1 MRIGLVVDSGC
12 DLPKSFIDEHGIL
25 VLPISIRIGDE
36 LFVDDRDPQ
45 RIKEF
50 YQRQALDKSHDA
62 ESVPYTVEQIKDLFL
77 ERVVIDFDYALVET
91 VPKSRSPIFANATE
105 ASHAILRQYKPIR
118 RKAGVEGPFALRVID
133 SQTLFAGQGVLAAE
147 TVRLIRA
154 GVKVNEIR
162 QRIEGLASKATAYGV
177 VPDIYYLRERA
188 RKKGDKSVSWLGA
201 FLGTT
206 LDIKPILCAR
216 ADETFP
222 AAKVRGFDNGVRR
235 VFEHAAKCVE
245 RGLLAPIV
253 CVSYAGDV
261 EAVKQLPGYD
271 LLSRAAQANNV
282 QLLNSPMGLTGGV
295 NIGPGAVSV
304 GFITDPVPFE
314 E

>member
-12 DLPKSFIDEHGIL
+12 DLPKSFIDENGIL
-25 VLPISIRIGDE
+25 VLPISIRIGNE

-50 YQRQALDKSHDA
+50 YLRHTLDKNHDA
-62 ESVPYTVEQIKDLFL
+62 ESVPYTVEQIKHLFL
-77 ERVVIDFDYALVET
+77 DRVVIDFDYALVET
-91 VPKSRSPIFANATE
+91 VPKSRSPIYAHATE
-105 ASHAILRQYKPIR
+105 ASHAILREYKPIR
-118 RKAGVEGPFALRVID
+118 KKAGVQGPFALRVID

-147 TVRLIRA
+147 TVRLIKA
-154 GVKVNEIR
+154 GAKVTEIR
-162 QRIEGLASKATAYGV
+162 RRIEELASKATSYGV

-201 FLGTT
+201 FLGTA

-222 AAKVRGFDNGVRR
+222 AAKVRGFDNGVMRM
-235 VFEHAAKCVE
+235 FEHAAKCVQ

-261 EAVKQLPGYD
+261 EAIEQLPGYER
-271 LLSRAAQANNV
+271 LAEAARAREV

-304 GFITDPVPFE
+304 GFIADWIPFE
-314 E
+314 D

>member
-45 RIKEF
+45 RIKDF
-50 YQRQALDKSHDA
+50 YQRHALDKSHDA
-62 ESVPYTVEQIKDLFL
+62 ESVPYSVEQIKNLFL
-77 ERVVIDFDYALVET
+77 ERVVVDFDYALVET
-91 VPKSRSPIFANATE
+91 VPKSRSPIFSNATE
-105 ASHAILRQYKPIR
+105 ASHAILREYKPIR
-118 RKAGVEGPFALRVID
+118 RQAGVEGPFALRVID

-147 TVRLIRA
+147 TIRLIKA

-162 QRIEGLASKATAYGV
+162 QRIEGLASKATGYGV

-188 RKKGDKSVSWLGA
+188 RKKGDKSVGWLGA
-201 FLGTT
+201 FLGTA

-222 AAKVRGFDNGVRR
+222 AAKVRGFEKGVQTM
-235 VFEHAAKCVE
+235 FEHAAKCVE
-245 RGLLAPIV
+245 RGLLAPVV
-253 CVSYAGDV
+253 CVSYAGDA
-261 EAVKQLPGYD
+261 EAAKQLPGYER
-271 LLSRAAQANNV
+271 LARAAEAHDV
-282 QLLNSPMGLTGGV
+282 QLLTASMSLTGGV

-304 GFITDPVPFE
+304 GFISELVPLE
-314 E
+314 T